1 MHACMHCTSRLLGT
15 CSCTF
20 NHTCQVAR
28 ALRFAPALEALADT
42 VIAGI
47 LATGVAG
54 CLQMQLM
61 YLQLL
66 PCCTLQLAAC
76 CAARCPLRCAQTR
89 TAGVRAFNGL
99 HLRIE
104 RDAADWTRIMGGH
117 EAFWG
122 RYLEAAAGAQLDWS
136 TPLYLATVSSAV
148 EGSMRQQSRLRT
160 APSSTKSPPP
170 RTHSSHLKHLKGAT
184 HNIYT
189 HTHTGHPF
197 IQRCRPPNGRCAAA
211 PRAPCFCTRLEG
223 AVPPRRDAGAAAPR
237 PAGRH

>member
-1 MHACMHCTSRLLGT
+1 MVHARMHACMHCTSRLLGT

-160 APSSTKSPPP
+160 APSSTNPPP
-170 RTHSSHLKHLKGAT
+170 PHAHTAPIS
-184 HNIYT
+184 NI
-189 HTHTGHPF
+189 
-197 IQRCRPPNGRCAAA
+197 
-211 PRAPCFCTRLEG
+211 
-223 AVPPRRDAGAAAPR
+223 
-237 PAGRH
+237 